1 MAIAYQ
7 SDKGPARSDNQDA
20 VGAFYNR
27 AGNPLVLVADG
38 VASQE
43 GSKKAARMVVETLG
57 HAWEQVAYD
66 EETKVKAWLI
76 HQADLANQSI
86 LLVGQ
91 HDQEVSQ
98 MATTLVLAVCLSDR
112 VLVAN
117 AGDSKAYLLRNN
129 QAKQLTFDHTVKNEL
144 ERRSGEPIDPDLP
157 EADSLTRYLGVNKE
171 LDLEW
176 TTFVP
181 DEADWLYLTSDG
193 LEKVLSID
201 EQVTIIQPGVKRPG
215 NNPALGSVLDISE
228 RLSALVKAAVARQV
242 PDNVTAL
249 LMTNMTD
256 HMASTGQRLTV
267 QNDQPV
273 KAEELVLKDRL
284 KGRLD

>member
-66 EETKVKAWLI
+66 EEEKVKAWLV

-98 MATTLVLAVCLSDR
+98 MATTLVLAVCLSDK

-117 AGDSKAYLLRNN
+117 AGDSRAYLLRQQ
-129 QAKQLTFDHTVKNEL
+129 QAEMLTFDHTVRNEL
-144 ERRSGEPIDPDLP
+144 ARQAGEPIDEDIP
-157 EADSLTRYLGVNKE
+157 EADSLTRYLGVNKKV
-171 LDLEW
+171 DLEW

-181 DEADWLYLTSDG
+181 DESDWLYLTSDG
-193 LEKVLSID
+193 LAKVLSID
-201 EQVTIIQPGVKRPG
+201 EQVAILQPGVRRPG
-215 NNPALGSVLDISE
+215 NNPQMGSVLDISE
-228 RLSALVKAAVARQV
+228 RLSALVKAAIARDV

-256 HMASTGQRLTV
+256 QMGSTGQRLTV
-267 QNDQPV
+267 QNDRPV
-273 KAEELVLKDRL
+273 KADELVEENRL

>member
-43 GSKKAARMVVETLG
+43 GSKKAAQMVVSTLG

-66 EETKVKAWLI
+66 EEEKVKAWLI
-76 HQADLANQSI
+76 HQADLANQAI
-86 LLVGQ
+86 LLVGE
-91 HDQEVSQ
+91 HDQEISQ
-98 MATTLVLAVCLSDR
+98 MATTLVLAVSLSQK

-117 AGDSKAYLLRNN
+117 AGDSRAYRFRNRKAQL
-129 QAKQLTFDHTVKNEL
+129 LTFDHTVKNEL
-144 ERRSGEPIDPDLP
+144 ARQSGEQVDAALP
-157 EADSLTRYLGVNKE
+157 EANSLTRYLGVNKE
-171 LDLEW
+171 LNLEW

-181 DEADWLYLTSDG
+181 EKDDWLYLTSDG
-193 LEKVLSID
+193 MAKVLSI
-201 EQVTIIQPGVKRPG
+201 EAQLSIIQPGIRRPA
-215 NNPALGSVLDISE
+215 NNPIMGSVLDISE
-228 RLSALVKAAVARQV
+228 RLSALVKAAIAKNVS
-242 PDNVTAL
+242 DNVTVL
-249 LMTNMTD
+249 IMTD
-256 HMASTGQRLTV
+256 MTGQRDSTGQQLTI
-267 QNDQPV
+267 QTDRPV
-273 KAEELVLKDRL
+273 KAEEVIDENGL